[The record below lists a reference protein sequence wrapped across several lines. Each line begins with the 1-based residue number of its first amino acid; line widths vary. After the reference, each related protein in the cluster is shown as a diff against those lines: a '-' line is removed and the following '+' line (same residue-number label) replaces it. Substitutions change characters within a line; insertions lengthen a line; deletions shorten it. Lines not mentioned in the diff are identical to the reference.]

1 MASRDIQMETSAD
14 IMSIA
19 SRYIVVSVL
28 IIAIGAVYTVY
39 AILDYLVYELLHGI
53 FLVLGGFFL
62 GIAFIISI
70 LPASRAPFIL
80 PAPINNAQSHELLNS
95 TFNQLIIFFQNMIY
109 SSIVSLRLSRL
120 FNVH

>member
-28 IIAIGAVYTVY
+28 IIAIGAVSTVY
-39 AILDYLVYELLHGI
+39 AILDYLVYELLHGV

-62 GIAFIISI
+62 GIAFIII
-70 LPASRAPFIL
+70 GLFIGAWGL
-80 PAPINNAQSHELLNS
+80 FWMKTEGKRLRKRFESHPEAEGG
-95 TFNQLIIFFQNMIY
+95 TK
-109 SSIVSLRLSRL
+109 
-120 FNVH
+120 